1 MPAAR
6 ARLLL
11 VASVVLACVTLPLL
25 VAAPAGAADEPARR
39 PKPSSSVPPGVKE
52 LWSEYPL
59 TQTSPRSSTDTRG
72 AGRGRAPADGD
83 GDSVLDRVLLPIGLV
98 LVGFLAVMSLA
109 AFLGVRP
116 ARASGA
122 AAIKPRP
129 RRRALRARRSGL
141 VPRQPQKGQLGM
153 KSVRRLLDF
162 GGKRGAAGSAKVA
175 TAAHLQA
182 RRLPDP
188 QPERSKALS
197 DPKQPGNDSTPPVD
211 AQAQAQTQTER
222 GEWTEIQLGEGGFA
236 EVGERVGAVLTSA
249 HQAAEQ
255 IRESARQEAARIKTE
270 ASDTA
275 AATITEASLDA
286 ERTRRE
292 SDELRAEA
300 EQYSKEKREAADRY
314 GVETRRKL
322 DNEAGERRAEV
333 EEQARRIRQAAEQ
346 EAKDLVT
353 EAVHRQKALVQEA
366 GRSEA
371 RLQQLLG
378 VFRGMTSQLEELV
391 KAEPA
396 AESDEK
402 GAKAPADG
410 LEEALKPQRTP
421 SRRA

>member
-1 MPAAR
+1 MSAAR
-6 ARLLL
+6 ARFLLA
-11 VASVVLACVTLPLL
+11 ASGVLACMTLPSLL
-25 VAAPAGAADEPARR
+25 PGPAGAADEPAGQ
-39 PKPSSSVPPGVKE
+39 PKPSNSVPPGVEE
-52 LWSEYPL
+52 LWSEYPV
-59 TQTSPRSSTDTRG
+59 TQTSPRSSNERRD
-72 AGRGRAPADGD
+72 AGRAPPRDE
-83 GDSVLDRVLLPIGLV
+83 GDSVVDRVLLPIGLV
-98 LVGFLAVMSLA
+98 LAGFLAVISLA

-129 RRRALRARRSGL
+129 RRRAWRAQRSRP
-141 VPRQPQKGQLGM
+141 VPPQPQKGQLEM
-153 KSVRRLLDF
+153 KNVRRLLDF
-162 GGKRGAAGSAKVA
+162 GGKRGAVDSAKVA
-175 TAAHLQA
+175 TAAHSQA
-182 RRLPDP
+182 RPSPDP

-197 DPKQPGNDSTPPVD
+197 DIKQTGNDSSPTT
-211 AQAQAQTQTER
+211 QAQAEAGTER
-222 GEWTEIQLGEGGFA
+222 GEWSEIQLGEEGFA

-275 AATITEASLDA
+275 AATIAEASLDA
-286 ERTRRE
+286 DRTRRE

-300 EQYSKEKREAADRY
+300 DRYSKETREAADRY
-314 GVETRRKL
+314 GVDTRRKL
-322 DNEAGERRAEV
+322 DDEAAERRAEV

-346 EAKDLVT
+346 KAKDLVT

-391 KAEPA
+391 RTESA
-396 AESDEK
+396 AEADEK
-402 GAKAPADG
+402 GAKAPAEG
-410 LEEALKPQRTP
+410 FEEALKPQRTA